1 MALDKIAECILR
13 ELGSGNKSAS
23 SLAAT
28 CCNEGM
34 RLVSPRLI
42 WLEGL
47 GMVENIGSGVFRI
60 TPLGQRFVKAFSDSD
75 ESSLLTASERPLDL
89 DESEIELGK

>member
-13 ELGSGNKSAS
+13 ELDSGYKSTS

-28 CCNEGM
+28 CCNEGV

-60 TPLGQRFVKAFSDSD
+60 TPLGQRFVKAISDSD

-89 DESEIELGK
+89 DESEIELDK